1 MIMSFYVG
9 TTTQLH
15 RKLRWKKFAHKNKK
29 LVKLK
34 HCLRPRQSLC
44 ALKKCLF
51 LAMAFPANS
60 SCKHS
65 EIWLLRVFFMFLR
78 QFFFL
83 SIACSVH
90 TKKWTNITLRKLSD
104 RSNHAQSIECARVIV
119 YFLYN
124 LGCVTLDR
132 SWFSRSKI
140 IHCIHNS
147 SSHQHQP
154 AQPCVFA
161 KNYDANI
168 K

>member
-1 MIMSFYVG
+1 MLAQLRSSTENYDEKNSRTKTKNLSNWNIVCGRGKVSVHLKNVSFW
-9 TTTQLH
+9 QWPFQQIL
-15 RKLRWKKFAHKNKK
+15 
-29 LVKLK
+29 
-34 HCLRPRQSLC
+34 
-44 ALKKCLF
+44 
-51 LAMAFPANS
+51 PANILKFDFWGYFSCFCGNFFS
-60 SCKHS
+60 SP
-65 EIWLLRVFFMFLR
+65 LLVAR
-78 QFFFL
+78 
-83 SIACSVH
+83 VH

>member
-90 TKKWTNITLRKLSD
+90 TKKWTNIKLRKLS
-104 RSNHAQSIECARVIV
+104 NHTQSIEYARVSAS
-119 YFLYN
+119 FLYN
-124 LGCVTLDR
+124 SGCVTLDR

-147 SSHQHQP
+147 SSHQP